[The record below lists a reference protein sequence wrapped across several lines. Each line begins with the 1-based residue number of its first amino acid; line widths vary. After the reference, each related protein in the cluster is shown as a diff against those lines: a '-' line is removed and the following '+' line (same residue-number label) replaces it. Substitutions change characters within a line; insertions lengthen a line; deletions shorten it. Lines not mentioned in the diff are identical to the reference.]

1 MCRQINRTYITS
13 LYMKNIILSIVL
25 GAALL
30 GSAQACGCAAHR
42 GHHHGHHAVMHAGK
56 HHRHH
61 HDRHTQ
67 RPGRASITG
76 AGNHTAAPKAE
87 VAPNA
92 HKPQAPQAQA
102 PRKHKLTFG
111 PKNHRPFW
119 GPNARRQHA
128 AK

>member
-1 MCRQINRTYITS
+1 
-13 LYMKNIILSIVL
+13 MKNIILSIVL

-42 GHHHGHHAVMHAGK
+42 GQHRHHPVMHDGGK
-56 HHRHH
+56 RHHHH
-61 HDRHTQ
+61 HDRRAQ
-67 RPGRASITG
+67 RPGHASITG

-87 VAPNA
+87 VAPSA

-102 PRKHKLTFG
+102 PRKYKLTFG

-119 GPNARRQHA
+119 GPNARRHRA

>member
-1 MCRQINRTYITS
+1 M
-13 LYMKNIILSIVL
+13 VL

-42 GHHHGHHAVMHAGK
+42 GHHHGHHAVMHGGK
-56 HHRHH
+56 HHRGHH
-61 HDRHTQ
+61 AHHRGH
-67 RPGRASITG
+67 GSITG

-87 VAPNA
+87 VAPSV

-102 PRKHKLTFG
+102 PRKHKMI
-111 PKNHRPFW
+111 W
-119 GPNARRQHA
+119 GKRHQRA

>member
-13 LYMKNIILSIVL
+13 LYMKNIILSMVL

-42 GHHHGHHAVMHAGK
+42 GHHHGHHAVMHEGK
-56 HHRHH
+56 HHRGHH
-61 HDRHTQ
+61 THHRGH
-67 RPGRASITG
+67 GSIRG

-87 VAPNA
+87 VAPSV

-102 PRKHKLTFG
+102 PRKHKMI
-111 PKNHRPFW
+111 W
-119 GPNARRQHA
+119 GKRHQHT